1 VDRGRRSVDDLP
13 PDVRHFLG
21 RCVETVEQLEIIL
34 LLQRHAER
42 SWDAAEAG
50 EALGLD
56 HRDVAHHLEA
66 LGGRDLLDVRLGDH
80 VRYRFSPGSSGAAAA
95 ARRVADAYRV
105 NRGAVLAFVT
115 ARRHRSLKDFSDAF
129 KLTEDDDDS

>member
-1 VDRGRRSVDDLP
+1 MG
-13 PDVRHFLG
+13 
-21 RCVETVEQLEIIL
+21 TVEQLEIIL

-42 SWDAAEAG
+42 SWDAAEVG

-56 HRDVAHHLEA
+56 QRDVAHHLEV
-66 LGGRDLLDVRLGDH
+66 LGGRDLLDVRLGDD
-80 VRYRFSPGSSGAAAA
+80 VRYRFSPGSPGAAAA

-115 ARRHRSLKDFSDAF
+115 ARRHQSLKDFSDAF